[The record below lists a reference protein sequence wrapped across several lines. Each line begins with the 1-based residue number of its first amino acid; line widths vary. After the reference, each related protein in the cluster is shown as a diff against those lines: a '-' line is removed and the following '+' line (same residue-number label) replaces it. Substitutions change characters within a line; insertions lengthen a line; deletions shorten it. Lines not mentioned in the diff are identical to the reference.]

1 MKNGFIKVAA
11 VTPDLRVADCSYNAN
26 EIISITNELTEK
38 GVSLIVFPE
47 LSITGYTCGDLFLT
61 KTLPQKALDAL
72 ELILD
77 KTSGSDAV
85 TVVGLPYLFGGKL
98 YNCAAVCHA
107 GKLLALVPKTTVADH
122 GSFCESRWFNVAPE
136 ENSMTEVL
144 GDFVNFGAGLIFV
157 SDEQPDF
164 TFGIEIGDDALDT
177 S

>member
-11 VTPDLRVADCSYNAN
+11 ATPDLRVADCSYNAN
-26 EIISITNELTEK
+26 EIISITNELAKK

-98 YNCAAVCHA
+98 YNCAALLPG
-107 GKLLALVPKTTVADH
+107 GKILGIVPKTYIPCH
-122 GSFCESRWFNVAPE
+122 NGSNEKRQFCSGSQIPE
-136 ENSMTEVL
+136 GSY
-144 GDFVNFGAGLIFV
+144 
-157 SDEQPDF
+157 
-164 TFGIEIGDDALDT
+164 IEIDGAKIPFGTDILF
-177 S
+177 SHSSIEEYKIGLEICV